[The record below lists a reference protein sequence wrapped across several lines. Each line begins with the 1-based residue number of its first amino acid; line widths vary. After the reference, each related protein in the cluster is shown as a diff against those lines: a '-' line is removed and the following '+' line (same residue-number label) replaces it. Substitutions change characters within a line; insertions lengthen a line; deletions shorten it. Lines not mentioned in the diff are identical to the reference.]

1 MKTKFFF
8 AAVIVFINSALSVA
22 PAQTNAPTMKA
33 VVLNEYGGR
42 EVLKYQDAPRPE
54 PKEDE
59 ILVRVIA
66 AAVNPVDT
74 YVRQG
79 MFGRR
84 ALDNGPAI
92 LGYDIAG
99 VVEKTGANAKKFKPG
114 DTVYSYLSV
123 QRG

>member
-1 MKTKFFF
+1 MKNKILWGLTGMSAVF
-8 AAVIVFINSALSVA
+8 AIAT
-22 PAQTNAPTMKA
+22 AQTNAPTMKA
-33 VVLNEYGGR
+33 VVANEFGGP
-42 EVLKYQDAPRPE
+42 EVLKYQDAPKPE
-54 PKEDE
+54 PKNDE

-79 MFGRR
+79 KFGKR

-99 VVEKTGANAKKFKPG
+99 IVDKTGANAKRFKK
-114 DTVYSYLSV
+114 DDAVYC
-123 QRG
+123 